1 MGINYNE
8 NYTDNNGITYNAY
21 GAPINT
27 TTPLN
32 KDIIYNAT
40 GVPLPY
46 GITYNATGV
55 PMNNMG
61 IQTSTKTTTPS
72 VTPTTVNPT
81 TTKTTTTPQT
91 TTPTLKWNDTTIQ
104 NLQESDI
111 YDDYKATPYDKYT
124 LNALD
129 YAQGLMGKSYAQYPS
144 YVSSQSYAP
153 SQYSFY
159 KYSPTDPMTQVNV
172 PNYEYTANSA
182 TPWQNWTAQNA
193 PSYGKV
199 GTNAQTANWKW
210 NNYNVAAPTYN
221 SLMSGDYDALQ
232 QALTTPGQIE
242 AQNAYKQGMVNLNAA
257 MSGQGLYG
265 SSMMGN
271 QMNQGLNR
279 EYMNALSTNAAN
291 AAATRYGME
300 QQDLTNMSAQ
310 ELAAWQAKLNESIT
324 GNSAGLDYAK
334 LKTQTNVE
342 NVNRALEQAQA
353 LNALK
358 SSDYQ
363 TIQGLMANQNLAKNT
378 YNQEARAQDL
388 TRESDLNKFLA
399 QNFATDVTQ
408 QKNIWNANA
417 LETANKQAYDASKL
431 AFLQEQA
438 EAMRNWKNQQAY
450 EKYSYNLARNAYQN
464 QLQEAEMN
472 KALALAGQGAPLSQM
487 ANNYS
492 LAQQQLANQRDAARA
507 QGVAG
512 WASLASQGLGGL
524 LNSYNNWSQYEG
536 NEGLGNFAASLWG

>member
-1 MGINYNE
+1 M
-8 NYTDNNGITYNAY
+8 T
-21 GAPINT
+21 
-27 TTPLN
+27 L
-32 KDIIYNAT
+32 K
-40 GVPLPY
+40 LPY
-46 GITYNATGV
+46 DLNASLDASSLDAIGLVGGI
-55 PMNNMG
+55 PMGLVGG
-61 IQTSTKTTTPS
+61 IPVDNSFSSTKTSTPVS
-72 VTPTTVNPT
+72 TKTSTPVSTKTSTPVSTVTPTAKPT
-81 TTKTTTTPQT
+81 STTPA
-91 TTPTLKWNDTTIQ
+91 LKWNDTNIQ

-124 LNALD
+124 MNALD

-144 YVSSQSYAP
+144 YVSSQQYAP

-221 SLMSGDYDALQ
+221 SLMSGDYEALQ

-242 AQNAYKQGMVNLNAA
+242 AQNAYNQGLTNLNAT
-257 MSGQGLYG
+257 MSGKGLYG

-363 TIQGLMANQNLAKNT
+363 TLQGLLANQNLAKNT

-399 QNFATDVTQ
+399 QNFATDVYQ

-417 LETANKQAYDASKL
+417 MEAANKQAYDASRL
-431 AFLQEQA
+431 AFNQEQA

-450 EKYSYNLARNAYQN
+450 EKYSYNLAKNAYNN
-464 QLQEAEMN
+464 QLQEAQMN
-472 KALALAGQGAPLSQM
+472 QALALAGQGAPLSQM

-492 LAQQQLANQRDAARA
+492 LAQQQLAQAREQA
-507 QGVAG
+507 EGQALGG
-512 WASLASQGLGGL
+512 WIGTGLNTLGGL
-524 LNSYNNWSQYEG
+524 LSLQNGNNSTVGGDIYNWMKS
-536 NEGLGNFAASLWG
+536 

>member
-1 MGINYNE
+1 MNLNYNE
-8 NYTDNNGITYNAY
+8 IPYYPSNGIYNDEEY
-21 GAPINT
+21 LDYVNN
-27 TTPLN
+27 L
-32 KDIIYNAT
+32 
-40 GVPLPY
+40 
-46 GITYNATGV
+46 GIG
-55 PMNNMG
+55 G
-61 IQTSTKTTTPS
+61 IGIRTTPS
-72 VTPTTVNPT
+72 VTPTTVKPT
-81 TTKTTTTPQT
+81 TTNTTTTPKTTTTPQT

-104 NLQESDI
+104 NLQESDM
-111 YDDYKATPYDKYT
+111 YEDYQATPYDKYT
-124 LNALD
+124 MNALD

-144 YVSSQSYAP
+144 YVSSQQNAP
-153 SQYSFY
+153 TQSNFY
-159 KYSPTDPMTQVNV
+159 NYSPTDPMTQVNV
-172 PNYEYTANSA
+172 PNYQYTADSA
-182 TPWQNWTAQNA
+182 TPWQNWTAKNA
-193 PSYGKV
+193 PSYGTV
-199 GTNAQTANWKW
+199 GTNAQTADWKW

-221 SLMSGDYDALQ
+221 SLMRGDYDALQ

-242 AQNAYKQGMVNLNAA
+242 AQNAYNQGMVNLNAA

-279 EYMNALSTNAAN
+279 EYMNALSTNSAN

-363 TIQGLMANQNLAKNT
+363 TLQGLLANQNLAKNT

-388 TRESDLNKFLA
+388 TRESDLNKYNA

-431 AFLQEQA
+431 AFNQEQS
-438 EAMRNWKNQQAY
+438 EALRNWKNQQAY
-450 EKYSYNLARNAYQN
+450 EKYSYNLAKNAYQN
-464 QLQEAEMN
+464 QLQEAQMN
-472 KALALAGQGAPLSQM
+472 QALSLAGQGAPLSQM

-492 LAQQQLANQRDAARA
+492 LAQQQLAAAQDQA
-507 QGVAG
+507 SSASTAG
-512 WASLASQGLGGL
+512 WLQGSLGLLGGL
-524 LNSYNNWSQYEG
+524 LGTGTGNGNTIGGDLYNRYFG
-536 NEGLGNFAASLWG
+536 NTTS

>member
-1 MGINYNE
+1 MTLKLPYDLNASLDASSLDAIGLVGGIPMGLIGDLGLPVYNSSSS
-8 NYTDNNGITYNAY
+8 
-21 GAPINT
+21 T
-27 TTPLN
+27 TT
-32 KDIIYNAT
+32 K
-40 GVPLPY
+40 
-46 GITYNATGV
+46 
-55 PMNNMG
+55 
-61 IQTSTKTTTPS
+61 
-72 VTPTTVNPT
+72 PT
-81 TTKTTTTPQT
+81 TTTTTTTPT
-91 TTPTLKWNDTTIQ
+91 TTETTSTPTNYWNDTTIQ
-104 NLQESDI
+104 KLQDSDI

-124 LNALD
+124 MNALD

-153 SQYSFY
+153 YEYSFY

-172 PNYEYTANSA
+172 PNYQYTANSA

-193 PSYGKV
+193 PSYGTV
-199 GTNAQTANWKW
+199 GTNAQTADWKW

-221 SLMSGDYDALQ
+221 SLMSGDYEALQ

-242 AQNAYKQGMVNLNAA
+242 AQNAYNQGLTNLNAT
-257 MSGQGLYG
+257 MSGKGLYG

-271 QMNQGLNR
+271 QMNQALNR

-363 TIQGLMANQNLAKNT
+363 TLQGLLANQNLAKNT

-399 QNFATDVTQ
+399 QNFATDVSQ
-408 QKNIWNANA
+408 QKNIWNAAA

-450 EKYSYNLARNAYQN
+450 EKYSYNLAKNAYQN
-464 QLQEAEMN
+464 QLQEAQMN
-472 KALALAGQGAPLSQM
+472 QALALAGQGAPLSQM

-492 LAQQQLANQRDAARA
+492 LAQQQLAAARDQA
-507 QGVAG
+507 SSAETAG
-512 WASLASQGLGGL
+512 WIQGGVGLLGGL
-524 LNSYNNWSQYEG
+524 LGSGTG
-536 NEGLGNFAASLWG
+536 NGSTILGDIYKGW